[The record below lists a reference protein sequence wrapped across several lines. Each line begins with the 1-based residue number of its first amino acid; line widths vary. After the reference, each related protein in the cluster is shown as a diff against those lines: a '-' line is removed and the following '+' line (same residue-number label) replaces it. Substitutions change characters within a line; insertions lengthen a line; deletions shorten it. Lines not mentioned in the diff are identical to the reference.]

1 MLTPAAH
8 PLHTLDA
15 DLLLDAGAAAA
26 ADKSNAGDLA
36 VNQKVQE
43 EQVKDVKGRVEAR
56 FLLSGSRIISGFNP
70 PAKDNMKE
78 HDMHNP

>member
-1 MLTPAAH
+1 MLTPASH
-8 PLHTLDA
+8 PLYTLDA
-15 DLLLDAGAAAA
+15 DLLLDAGAAI
-26 ADKSNAGDLA
+26 A

-56 FLLSGSRIISGFNP
+56 FLLSGNRIISGFNP